1 MRLRLKASFDISG
14 FSAANQAIL
23 TAMKNYGMI
32 VADNGSNM
40 YFQGAPDARWDDND
54 LDALKAIDASNFDVV
69 QMGTEYDASTAPTG
83 AAPTISSFTASQTTV
98 TAGTPVIL
106 SWTVSN
112 DSYDYIDAVG
122 PVRAGTQTV
131 TPAATTIYTL
141 YSTNQFGRATKSVT
155 VNVQ

>member
-1 MRLRLKASFDISG
+1 MSTGNGASLNSYVPFPSSNLWNTNIASAPVDPNSATIIGALTGSHLHPG
-14 FSAANQAIL
+14 FSNVVDG
-23 TAMKNYGMI
+23 NYGI
-32 VADNGSNM
+32 PYVVVDSSATPGVA
-40 YFQGAPDARWDDND
+40 
-54 LDALKAIDASNFDVV
+54 I
-69 QMGTEYDASTAPTG
+69 
-83 AAPTISSFTASQTTV
+83 TI

-131 TPAATTIYTL
+131 TPGATTIYTL
-141 YSTNQFGRATKSVT
+141 NSTNQYGRATKSVT